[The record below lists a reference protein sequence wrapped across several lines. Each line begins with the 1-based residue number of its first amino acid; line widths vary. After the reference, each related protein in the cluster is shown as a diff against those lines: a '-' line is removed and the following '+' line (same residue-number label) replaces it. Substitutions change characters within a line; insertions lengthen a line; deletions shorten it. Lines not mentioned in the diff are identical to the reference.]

1 MKTNTPDFAP
11 SGLSVTA
18 VMDRGNTQP
27 LICLGID
34 FTRIPFFSYSLN

>member
-18 VMDRGNTQP
+18 VMQILNVTK
-27 LICLGID
+27 
-34 FTRIPFFSYSLN
+34 SYVYRMIREDELEVIYFLH